1 MSERV
6 RVTLLSVEIGKQ
18 EKTGSEGAV
27 QGDGGRYY
35 YLPGA
40 SYDETVAALKA
51 AGFRLSDRF
60 LDAVHGASRGGEHES
75 SA

>member
-40 SYDETVAALKA
+40 SYDETVGCAE
-51 AGFRLSDRF
+51 
-60 LDAVHGASRGGEHES
+60 SRRIPVERSILGRRAWCVEHES